1 MTQARGPAEAQSSVG
16 VEAFPYGK
24 LAMISSV
31 CFASAI
37 SFSGLF
43 PYAGFMVADLMHIS
57 PNESGFY
64 AGYLSAAMM
73 LGRMFS
79 SVPWG
84 VYADTHG
91 RKPTLLIGL
100 ISIALTSVSFGFSQ
114 NMYMALASRFLLGL
128 FSSQFSCSAL
138 TCLCF
143 HPM

>member
-1 MTQARGPAEAQSSVG
+1 MVDATNDAGPTPAAEGSKAP
-16 VEAFPYGK
+16 FPYGK

-57 PNESGFY
+57 PNESGYY

-73 LGRMFS
+73 LGRVFS

-84 VYADTHG
+84 MYADKHG

-100 ISIALTSVSFGFSQ
+100 LTIVITSITFGLSQ
-114 NMYMALASRFLLGL
+114 NMALALCSRFLLGL
-128 FSSQFSCSAL
+128 FN
-138 TCLCF
+138 
-143 HPM
+143 PIIGE